1 MPEALFARV
10 IAGAAGVTLQSVHVA
25 ALRRLCADR
34 RGTRALDLPSQL
46 VAERRYD
53 RLWFHA
59 RVTKSAPA
67 VTEEVA
73 VASPGIYLLAGMSIA
88 ISSSLYESLGGAPLV
103 LRHVRAGDR
112 TTAGKVQDLLV
123 NLKVP
128 RPDRARLPVLAR
140 GQHVVW
146 IEGVRLTSKF
156 DSNHAS

>member
-1 MPEALFARV
+1 ALPDALFARV
-10 IAGAAGVTLQSVHVA
+10 VAGAAGLTLGSVHIA

-46 VAERRYD
+46 MAERRYD
-53 RLWFHA
+53 RLWFRA
-59 RVTKSAPA
+59 RATKSAPA

-88 ISSSLYESLGGAPLV
+88 ISPSLYDSLGAAPLV
-103 LRHVRAGDR
+103 LRHIRAGDR

-140 GQHVVW
+140 GTHVLW
-146 IEGVRLTSKF
+146 LQGV
-156 DSNHAS
+156 